1 MNLSISKRIAL
12 LGALAVLVLVV
23 VGLAGFLG
31 TRNLQQTIRI
41 INNETTPRTAAIDDL
56 KSHAYLTR
64 VNALRHSLVLEE
76 VRKNAIG
83 KQIEASREIIAE
95 RQKAYAALL
104 SDETDK
110 KMFAEDQKLFAAYFK
125 ALDKL
130 LEFSL
135 ANDNSF
141 IRDTI
146 DLKLD
151 PVAEKLRVAL
161 EEHQKYV
168 RALGVETG
176 KASEASADRS
186 TAFSALTILL
196 GALAIGA
203 LAFFIRRGIVS
214 GLTGVQTMVTRIEGD
229 LDFSLRA
236 PIMANDELGQ
246 MAGALNSLLQR
257 LQTNLRA
264 ISQSAGKVASAA
276 ATLTESSDQV
286 ARASA
291 AQSGSATDM
300 AASVEELSVSIS
312 HVGDRANDTRRSTLN
327 AGELAQN
334 GKAVVGQTVAD
345 IRSIAE
351 AVEQASLRI
360 RQLGEQSARIAGV
373 VAVIREVADQTNLLA
388 LNAAIEAARAGEQGR
403 GFAVVADEVRK
414 LAERTAQ
421 STQEITA
428 MVDAVNSGAKSAE
441 AGMNLAVER
450 VAAGVARTDAISDAI
465 HQISESSA
473 HTIAMVNEI
482 GNAISEQ
489 GSAST
494 SIAQHVENIAQMAQE
509 CNAAATGSAGSAQQL
524 DQLAAEMRRIV
535 DAYRL

>member
-388 LNAAIEAARAGEQGR
+388 LIAAIEAARAGEQGR